1 MAHSVGQ
8 PVAERYPPRGIG
20 ERRVS
25 QSVGVSE
32 GSGDVVSD
40 SLGDSLGSLG
50 DSLGSLGLS
59 LGDWLGSLGDSPG
72 SLGDSVGLPVGRG
85 SDGTCVGRA
94 GTGEVEPSSA
104 DSSTERGLAG
114 TDSATSGASLPGL
127 WLDGSLCD
135 GFVDDFSSG
144 ATGETGEIR
153 LTPDSSVA

>member
-8 PVAERYPPRGIG
+8 PGAERYPPGGIG
-20 ERRVS
+20 DGSVS
-25 QSVGVSE
+25 QLVGVSD
-32 GSGDVVSD
+32 GSGEVVSD

-50 DSLGSLGLS
+50 DSDGSLGLS
-59 LGDWLGSLGDSPG
+59 LGDSLGSLGDSPG

-94 GTGEVEPSSA
+94 GAGAAEPPA

-114 TDSATSGASLPGL
+114 TGSATSGASPAGL
-127 WLDGSLCD
+127 WLDGWLCD
-135 GFVDDFSSG
+135 GFEDDFSSG